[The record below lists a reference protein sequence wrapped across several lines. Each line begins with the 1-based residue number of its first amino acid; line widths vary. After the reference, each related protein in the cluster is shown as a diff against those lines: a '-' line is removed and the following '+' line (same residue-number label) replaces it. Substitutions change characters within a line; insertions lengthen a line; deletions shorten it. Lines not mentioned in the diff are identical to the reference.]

1 MAEYFPS
8 PPFSVNQKKFFI
20 LHSSIQN
27 RSTNNTTHT
36 PNSPLKSHHSIIH
49 GDSRQMNLLAD
60 RSVHL
65 VVTSPPYWQ
74 LKDYGTKNQIGFHES
89 YESYI
94 NNLNLVWNEC
104 ERATLQSPPKS
115 RKRSQP

>member
-1 MAEYFPS
+1 
-8 PPFSVNQKKFFI
+8 
-20 LHSSIQN
+20 
-27 RSTNNTTHT
+27 
-36 PNSPLKSHHSIIH
+36 
-49 GDSRQMNLLAD
+49 MNLLAD

-74 LKDYGTKNQIGFHES
+74 LKDYGTENQIGFHES

-104 ERATLQSPPKS
+104 ERAALQSPQRAERTLSHDHRRVEHLVFRPLELCRGKTGGTPCHVPRRAS
-115 RKRSQP
+115 APAH